1 MQQPR
6 PNIFIDIQLT
16 DKILPINPL
25 QDNQLKIAKFRINIS
40 IEQLKLKTGQIKHLK
55 FLSSIN
61 NYIKNC
67 TYNQRI

>member
-40 IEQLKLKTGQIKHLK
+40 IEQLKPKTG
-55 FLSSIN
+55 
-61 NYIKNC
+61 
-67 TYNQRI
+67 